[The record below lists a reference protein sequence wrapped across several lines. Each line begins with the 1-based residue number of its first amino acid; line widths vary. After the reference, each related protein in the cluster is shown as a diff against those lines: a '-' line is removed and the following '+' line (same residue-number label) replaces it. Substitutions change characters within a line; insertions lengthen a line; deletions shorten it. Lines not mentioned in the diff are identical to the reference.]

1 MLELFGYRA
10 ALYISGL
17 IAALNLCGL
26 LYVRWYMPHLGYDI
40 TIYILAALIILLGLW
55 LLSRIA
61 RYAGAAF
68 YMLCVGSIVAALW
81 GLAKPVNVVVV
92 WAIAMGMLSLA
103 AAFTQVFSKRFA
115 REFAAEREKRPLYKK
130 YLLHAFTFVIIS
142 VAAAGALV
150 DIVTFF
156 KMMSAK

>member
-10 ALYISGL
+10 ALYLSGL
-17 IAALNLCGL
+17 IAALNLCFL
-26 LYVRWYMPHLGYDI
+26 LYVHRYLPSLGYDI
-40 TIYILAALIILLGLW
+40 AIYILAALIILLGLW

-68 YMLCVGSIVAALW
+68 YMLCAGSIVVTLW
-81 GLAKPVNVVVV
+81 GFAKPVSVALV
-92 WAIAMGMLSLA
+92 WAVAMGMLSLA
-103 AAFTQVFSKRFA
+103 AALIQVFSKRFA
-115 REFAAEREKRPLYKK
+115 REFAAEREKRPPYKR
-130 YLLHAFTFVIIS
+130 YLLHAFTFVIILA
-142 VAAAGALV
+142 AAAGALV